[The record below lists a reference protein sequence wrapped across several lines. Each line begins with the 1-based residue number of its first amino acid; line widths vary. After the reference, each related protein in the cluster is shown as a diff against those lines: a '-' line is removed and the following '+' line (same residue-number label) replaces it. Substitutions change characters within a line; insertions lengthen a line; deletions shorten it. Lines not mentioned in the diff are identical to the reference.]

1 MGNGRDVLA
10 GGEPQVELR
19 KRDRMKATAR
29 RYVRVPLAVRTSDL
43 PKRAA
48 SAAVMLAV
56 AGGALWAGG
65 IALTLFIVVVAAATY
80 AELVR
85 LVVRATVRPG
95 WRVAGLILG
104 AIYIGFAAYSLV
116 IMPRFYLY
124 LVIGSVIFTD
134 TFAYFTGRTIGG
146 PTIAPRISPSKTWA
160 GLGGGMA
167 GAALFGVILVQAIVP
182 MSDSWH
188 LGIDAYPW
196 SSLAAIAIGA
206 IAAIAAQSGDFLE
219 SWLKRKAHMKD
230 SSNLIPGHGGV
241 FDRTDGMLPV
251 AVVVGLLVT
260 GIA

>member
-1 MGNGRDVLA
+1 MADADTVA
-10 GGEPQVELR
+10 ESPAR
-19 KRDRMKATAR
+19 KNADLP
-29 RYVRVPLAVRTSDL
+29 VRVL
-43 PKRAA
+43 
-48 SAAVMLAV
+48 SAIVMVAL
-56 AGGALWAGG
+56 AGGALVAGDPWFG
-65 IALTLFIVVVAAATY
+65 WFVLAVVLATLVEFVLLVVKATTNIPYRLAALLAGTVYIGLAGYLLALFPLPVVVG
-80 AELVR
+80 
-85 LVVRATVRPG
+85 VVGV
-95 WRVAGLILG
+95 
-104 AIYIGFAAYSLV
+104 V
-116 IMPRFYLY
+116 IC
-124 LVIGSVIFTD
+124 VD
-134 TFAYFTGRTIGG
+134 TFAYFFGRTLGG
-146 PTIAPRISPSKTWA
+146 PKIAPAISPSKTWA

>member
-1 MGNGRDVLA
+1 MA

-104 AIYIGFAAYSLV
+104 PLSRSPRSSAI
-116 IMPRFYLY
+116 
-124 LVIGSVIFTD
+124 
-134 TFAYFTGRTIGG
+134 
-146 PTIAPRISPSKTWA
+146 
-160 GLGGGMA
+160 
-167 GAALFGVILVQAIVP
+167 
-182 MSDSWH
+182 
-188 LGIDAYPW
+188 
-196 SSLAAIAIGA
+196 SS
-206 IAAIAAQSGDFLE
+206 
-219 SWLKRKAHMKD
+219 
-230 SSNLIPGHGGV
+230 
-241 FDRTDGMLPV
+241 
-251 AVVVGLLVT
+251 
-260 GIA
+260 

>member
-85 LVVRATVRPG
+85 LVVP
-95 WRVAGLILG
+95 VAPALASARSPAVSSHSTALR
-104 AIYIGFAAYSLV
+104 S
-116 IMPRFYLY
+116 MPRARPYCP
-124 LVIGSVIFTD
+124 
-134 TFAYFTGRTIGG
+134 A
-146 PTIAPRISPSKTWA
+146 PIA
-160 GLGGGMA
+160 
-167 GAALFGVILVQAIVP
+167 
-182 MSDSWH
+182 
-188 LGIDAYPW
+188 
-196 SSLAAIAIGA
+196 
-206 IAAIAAQSGDFLE
+206 
-219 SWLKRKAHMKD
+219 
-230 SSNLIPGHGGV
+230 
-241 FDRTDGMLPV
+241 
-251 AVVVGLLVT
+251 
-260 GIA
+260 